1 MLEVDI
7 EKIIPV
13 TDARDSLNQ
22 IIETVDGSDALYV
35 ITKNGKPSAIIVGVH
50 HLEKLT
56 GIKSDELIVDE
67 EATAPAPV
75 ALDALPKTESITST
89 TMTEVPENT
98 AQAAP
103 APFALAPEEDD
114 IFAPLPEPEA
124 PVVPAP
130 APTAEPL
137 VDLSTTPTPAP
148 VTPTMPAAPATP
160 PAQAPADQV

>member
-22 IIETVDGSDALYV
+22 IIETVDGTDALYV

-56 GIKSDELIVDE
+56 GMKSDELTVDE
-67 EATAPAPV
+67 ETAEPAPTTSE
-75 ALDALPKTESITST
+75 AFSKADAATGQTTTEEPYKPTQI
-89 TMTEVPENT
+89 
-98 AQAAP
+98 AP
-103 APFALAPEEDD
+103 APFTLTPEEDD

-124 PVVPAP
+124 PIVPAP
-130 APTAEPL
+130 APIAEPP
-137 VDLSTTPTPAP
+137 VDLSQAPAP
-148 VTPTMPAAPATP
+148 VSATPTMPAAPATP
-160 PAQAPADQV
+160 PAQAPTDQV

>member
-22 IIETVDGSDALYV
+22 IIETVEGSDSMYV

-56 GIKSDELIVDE
+56 GMKSNELSVDE
-67 EATAPAPV
+67 EPEAAAPV
-75 ALDALPKTESITST
+75 APDTFPKTETVTKT
-89 TMTEVPENT
+89 TMTEVPENST
-98 AQAAP
+98 QAAP
-103 APFALAPEEDD
+103 APFTLAPEEDD

-130 APTAEPL
+130 AAATPAVEPL
-137 VDLSTTPTPAP
+137 IDFSKTPTPA
-148 VTPTMPAAPATP
+148 VPAAPTTAA
-160 PAQAPADQV
+160 AQASDDQL